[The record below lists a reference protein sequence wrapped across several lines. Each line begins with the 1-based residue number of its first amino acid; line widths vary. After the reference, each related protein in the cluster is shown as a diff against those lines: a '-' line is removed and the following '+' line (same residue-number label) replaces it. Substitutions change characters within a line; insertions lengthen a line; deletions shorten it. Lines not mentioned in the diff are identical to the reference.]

1 MKPPIRQATTPEPS
15 AMTDFTRFDNATIEE
30 VGNGFMMKIFYVF
43 VALALLSICISYAG
57 KTFGSAIAL
66 AGHTDDRTIQGVV
79 IDGEMIAVPAN
90 MIRFASDR
98 RSGEARRLDLYLSWP
113 RLEGYSEDERALFN
127 HAGEDHRIV
136 FASFEPRSMP
146 LDMSSRLTP
155 IYRLLIEEPGEPAE
169 AGLVAHRFIAAS
181 GYGDEMLIVDPTRFA
196 APFAARCLTGA
207 EADTALAPCERDID
221 VGANLSLRYRF
232 PRALL
237 DDWKAL
243 DAGMRAFAA
252 KALQPAT

>member
-1 MKPPIRQATTPEPS
+1 MEPPIRQANTPEPS

-30 VGNGFMMKIFYVF
+30 VGNGFMVKIFYIF
-43 VALALLSICISYAG
+43 VALALLSIGISYAG

-90 MIRFASDR
+90 MIRFANDR

-127 HAGEDHRIV
+127 HAGDDHRIV

-155 IYRLLIEEPGEPAE
+155 IYRLLIKEPGEPAE

-196 APFAARCLTGA
+196 APFVARCLTGA

-221 VGANLSLRYRF
+221 VGAGLSLRYRF
-232 PRALL
+232 PRELL
-237 DDWKAL
+237 EDWKAL
-243 DAGMRAFAA
+243 DTGMRAFAA
-252 KALQPAT
+252 KALQPAS

>member
-1 MKPPIRQATTPEPS
+1 
-15 AMTDFTRFDNATIEE
+15 MTDFTRFDNATIEE
-30 VGNGFMMKIFYVF
+30 VGSGFMMKIFYVF
-43 VALALLSICISYAG
+43 VALALLSVGISYAG
-57 KTFGSAIAL
+57 KTFGRAIAL
-66 AGHTDDRTIQGVV
+66 AGHTDDTTMQGVV
-79 IDGEMIAVPAN
+79 IDGEMVAVPAN

-98 RSGEARRLDLYLSWP
+98 HSGEAKRLDLYLSWP
-113 RLEGYSEDERALFN
+113 RLEGYSDDERALFN
-127 HAGEDHRIV
+127 HAGDAHRII

-146 LDMSSRLTP
+146 RDMSNRLTP
-155 IYRLLIEEPGEPAE
+155 IYRLLIEEPGEKVE
-169 AGLVAHRFIAAS
+169 AGLVAHRFIEAS
-181 GYGDEMLIVDPTRFA
+181 GYGDEMLIVDPTRFT
-196 APFAARCLTGA
+196 APFVARCLTGA

-252 KALQPAT
+252 KALQPAD